1 MYGLRIHKDD
11 DLLAFEYNKDLFF
24 KIGNTAH
31 GHDKV
36 FVLWHGDR
44 DINRKSF
51 FFGQHLYKM
60 RLYENGNRNSVGHT
74 VSKQFVRYA
83 RIGRR

>member
-1 MYGLRIHKDD
+1 MYGLRLYKDD

-36 FVLWHGDR
+36 FVLRNSNRND
-44 DINRKSF
+44 DRKSF
-51 FFGQHLYKM
+51 FFGK
-60 RLYENGNRNSVGHT
+60 
-74 VSKQFVRYA
+74 
-83 RIGRR
+83 